1 MMTSDASYVCYFLSN
16 ETHQRTYVGISN
28 NVPRRLRQHNGEIK
42 GGARATR
49 AYGPW
54 HIEVIVTGFVNKSQC
69 LSFEWFMM
77 AGRPYQV
84 PNLPLVGPVY
94 RLKDWFVTDLRTMA
108 VKIKLVLDSFN
119 ITCWPTGG
127 SLVNHMVENTTSC
140 LDHNLSCFRLD
151 WKYGSQLFI
160 RCVKHPNFLFTTAH
174 IHTFF

>member
-69 LSFEWFMM
+69 LSFEWFMHHLRPR
-77 AGRPYQV
+77 GRYIG
-84 PNLPLVGPVY
+84 NITK
-94 RLKDWFVTDLRTMA
+94 RLKCAMA
-108 VKIKLVLDSFN
+108 ILEIYPKRFGHLQIDV
-119 ITCWPTGG
+119 
-127 SLVNHMVENTTSC
+127 
-140 LDHNLSCFRLD
+140 
-151 WKYGSQLFI
+151 Q
-160 RCVKHPNFLFTTAH
+160 
-174 IHTFF
+174 